1 MAENARGG
9 ESAQIHVFSGSLLK
23 RERKREN
30 QMWES
35 AKNLGILNRAKIQ
48 LKLVIQNVYP
58 GNDAKFSFQKL
69 SKQQQKHSSCSKT
82 AIKQQEQVSNNSS
95 IHANP
100 VEFFFQDHGI
110 SLFFPVRFRCH
121 SPRRDWTWKRVC
133 LAVGDGKR
141 RIRRKEKKTKTKS
154 ERENMWCVRSAGT
167 KKKRRKLSV
176 RKENSQ
182 MREN

>member
-23 RERKREN
+23 RDRKREN

-95 IHANP
+95 IHANQ
-100 VEFFFQDHGI
+100 VVIIE
-110 SLFFPVRFRCH
+110 S
-121 SPRRDWTWKRVC
+121 S
-133 LAVGDGKR
+133 
-141 RIRRKEKKTKTKS
+141 
-154 ERENMWCVRSAGT
+154 
-167 KKKRRKLSV
+167 
-176 RKENSQ
+176 
-182 MREN
+182 

>member
-58 GNDAKFSFQKL
+58 GNDAKFSFQSFQSNNKNTQAAA
-69 SKQQQKHSSCSKT
+69 KQQ
-82 AIKQQEQVSNNSS
+82 
-95 IHANP
+95 
-100 VEFFFQDHGI
+100 
-110 SLFFPVRFRCH
+110 
-121 SPRRDWTWKRVC
+121 
-133 LAVGDGKR
+133 
-141 RIRRKEKKTKTKS
+141 
-154 ERENMWCVRSAGT
+154 
-167 KKKRRKLSV
+167 
-176 RKENSQ
+176 
-182 MREN
+182 